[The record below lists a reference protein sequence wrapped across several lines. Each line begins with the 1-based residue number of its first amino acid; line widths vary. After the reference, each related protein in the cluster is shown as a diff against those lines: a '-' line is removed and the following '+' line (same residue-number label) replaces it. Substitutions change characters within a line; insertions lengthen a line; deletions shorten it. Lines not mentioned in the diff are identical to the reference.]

1 MSNSAQPNHK
11 SVPFQKSAYLFFGK
25 ALPVIV
31 LFLITII
38 YSRSLTYND
47 YGTFQ
52 SVWMYI
58 NIVNVVISFGLSSV
72 ILSTNLTFFFSFVKK
87 NKKRIGLFYLAV
99 IISALIIFFLFSKN
113 FNSQTKLLL
122 IAFIIIQNIV
132 IVAETLLIKQGGER
146 KAFIINLFYS
156 ILFFG
161 WHLYILFAGYSLVY
175 LVTGISV
182 ISIVK
187 LVVIQFIPVINENY
201 ELVTD
206 DKKFAKHWSYVGVN
220 DILGIIS
227 KWIDKIF
234 LLYLLTPADFALF
247 FNGSFEI
254 PLFGLLVS
262 VIGSVMLIEISKT
275 ISTKERV
282 MHLFKE
288 SFRLLSVIVFPL
300 FFFLLFFRTELFA
313 VIFKNK
319 YDPSIPIFLICI
331 FILPIRINN
340 YVTVL
345 QYYQHG
351 NKIMAGSVLDIC
363 IAIILMILLYP
374 VLGTSGIALAIVLA
388 TYCQALYYLWQSA
401 KVLHTD
407 ILSLIPVKAL
417 FRTFILMLLLY
428 ACLYY
433 SLDRAAYI
441 LKIVVAI
448 ILTMLII
455 LTGLYLHFSK
465 KHSNT
470 YGLTTK
476 T

>member
-1 MSNSAQPNHK
+1 MSNLAQPNYK
-11 SVPFQKSAYLFFGK
+11 NISFQKSGYLFFGK
-25 ALPVIV
+25 AIPVIV

-38 YSRSLTYND
+38 YSRNLTYND

-72 ILSTNLTFFFSFVKK
+72 ILSTNLTFFFSFIKK

-206 DKKFAKHWSYVGVN
+206 DKKFAKHWTYVGVN

-254 PLFGLLVS
+254 PLFG
-262 VIGSVMLIEISKT
+262 
-275 ISTKERV
+275 STDPFVE
-282 MHLFKE
+282 
-288 SFRLLSVIVFPL
+288 
-300 FFFLLFFRTELFA
+300 FA
-313 VIFKNK
+313 
-319 YDPSIPIFLICI
+319 Y
-331 FILPIRINN
+331 R
-340 YVTVL
+340 
-345 QYYQHG
+345 
-351 NKIMAGSVLDIC
+351 
-363 IAIILMILLYP
+363 
-374 VLGTSGIALAIVLA
+374 
-388 TYCQALYYLWQSA
+388 
-401 KVLHTD
+401 
-407 ILSLIPVKAL
+407 
-417 FRTFILMLLLY
+417 
-428 ACLYY
+428 
-433 SLDRAAYI
+433 DR
-441 LKIVVAI
+441 K
-448 ILTMLII
+448 
-455 LTGLYLHFSK
+455 
-465 KHSNT
+465 
-470 YGLTTK
+470 
-476 T
+476 